1 MASGDSDTDP
11 TASTL
16 VTRISS
22 VSGMREE
29 LHSALAQANLGSGT
43 GGTGGSGTGSEG
55 SSPPASPA
63 FPIANSIGRFAR
75 GLYEGAYTQEE

>member
-1 MASGDSDTDP
+1 MASGDADTDP

-22 VSGMREE
+22 VSGMKGE
-29 LHSALAQANLGSGT
+29 LHSALAQANLS
-43 GGTGGSGTGSEG
+43 GGSNSRSRTTSGST
-55 SSPPASPA
+55 PPTTPA

-75 GLYEGAYTQEE
+75 GLYEGAYAQEE